1 MRQEFESSR
10 NKVFQDYKDKVA
22 SIDRVIDKKVQDSV
36 RKMMESVRSTGR
48 GDTKETFK
56 GEPAAGQPGTEK
68 EGMATSEAQEGATKK
83 VSEMSSS
90 GEESVRLTGRGDASD
105 LLKRE
110 PAVALP
116 QMEKEGIAGSEAP
129 GEATMRATE
138 MSSSGKGNVKSEG
151 RGDGSEIIEGE
162 ATSSLSGAGG
172 ERMATSETPG
182 GATKKASEMSS
193 SGEGSAG
200 DFGDEMELAAP
211 PKFERV
217 LTQDYS
223 LSITIPPGE
232 FLMGCD
238 DVPQS
243 DPRHKVIIEK
253 AFRVSK
259 YPITII
265 QFLQFVKETGHF
277 TSVEKKQVC
286 GVTVGGGDQ
295 VRRSHNNKVVEFILR
310 GPVTIDNEHATWK
323 QPFGLKNIFEQKFN
337 HPVTM
342 ITWWDCMAYCDWL
355 SKKSGT
361 KCRLPTEKEWEYVA
375 SNRGQLKPG
384 EFYWRHEES
393 LEKHCNAQNSFVG
406 DTTPVDQFLENKT
419 VDGVRDMLGNVWEWT
434 LDAYYDYSGSPDRD
448 DVRQEYKVV
457 RGGSYAMDREKINTF
472 IRRSYKMM
480 YASSNI
486 GFRVVSEE

>member
-1 MRQEFESSR
+1 
-10 NKVFQDYKDKVA
+10 
-22 SIDRVIDKKVQDSV
+22 
-36 RKMMESVRSTGR
+36 
-48 GDTKETFK
+48 
-56 GEPAAGQPGTEK
+56 
-68 EGMATSEAQEGATKK
+68 
-83 VSEMSSS
+83 
-90 GEESVRLTGRGDASD
+90 
-105 LLKRE
+105 
-110 PAVALP
+110 
-116 QMEKEGIAGSEAP
+116 
-129 GEATMRATE
+129 MRATE

-265 QFLQFVKETGHF
+265 QFLQFVKETGYF